1 MDFAAV
7 ALQIIA
13 VSLPILLGWSLNKLD
28 ILSEQFDAGLS
39 RLVMN
44 VALPSSIIASIHG
57 AADLPDATTL
67 AMLLAAGALTSVVSI
82 AVSCAA
88 AALIDGGSD
97 ERRSNRFAI
106 AFGNCGFIGLPVLS
120 AILGP
125 EALLFAAIVLI
136 PAILLSLWAQ
146 FKVKGA
152 FAKYSEVRAMSGLS
166 AEEVSRRLLDRNG
179 LSGVRVERVPGEL
192 SDHYDPRDKVLRLSD
207 SVNASRSI
215 AAIGVAAHEVGH
227 AVQDK
232 ENYGFLKF
240 RNAIAPAVQLCSTAS
255 IPLFLIGLVIG
266 SLNLLNLGI
275 LLFCSVLVFHLVTLP
290 LEFDAS
296 ARALRM
302 LRETNILSQQEIG
315 GAKAVLD
322 AAALTYVAALVMTV
336 LQLVRLIALRGMSRD
351 E

>member
-1 MDFAAV
+1 MMYPF
-7 ALQIIA
+7 
-13 VSLPILLGWSLNKLD
+13 
-28 ILSEQFDAGLS
+28 FD
-39 RLVMN
+39 
-44 VALPSSIIASIHG
+44 PTI
-57 AADLPDATTL
+57 
-67 AMLLAAGALTSVVSI
+67 
-82 AVSCAA
+82 
-88 AALIDGGSD
+88 
-97 ERRSNRFAI
+97 
-106 AFGNCGFIGLPVLS
+106 
-120 AILGP
+120 
-125 EALLFAAIVLI
+125 IVLI

-152 FAKYSEVRAMSGLS
+152 FARYSEIRAMSGLS

-179 LSGVRVERVPGEL
+179 LTNVRIERVPGEL
-192 SDHYDPRDKVLRLSD
+192 SDHYDPGAKVLRLSD
-207 SVNASRSI
+207 STHASRSI

-255 IPLFLIGLVIG
+255 MPLFLIGLIIG

-302 LRETNILSQQEIG
+302 LRETNILSQNEIG
-315 GAKAVLD
+315 GAKSVLD

>member
-1 MDFAAV
+1 MIYPF
-7 ALQIIA
+7 
-13 VSLPILLGWSLNKLD
+13 
-28 ILSEQFDAGLS
+28 FDPT
-39 RLVMN
+39 V
-44 VALPSSIIASIHG
+44 
-57 AADLPDATTL
+57 
-67 AMLLAAGALTSVVSI
+67 
-82 AVSCAA
+82 
-88 AALIDGGSD
+88 
-97 ERRSNRFAI
+97 
-106 AFGNCGFIGLPVLS
+106 
-120 AILGP
+120 
-125 EALLFAAIVLI
+125 IVLI

-192 SDHYDPRDKVLRLSD
+192 SDHYDPRAKVLRLSD

>member
-1 MDFAAV
+1 MIYPF
-7 ALQIIA
+7 
-13 VSLPILLGWSLNKLD
+13 
-28 ILSEQFDAGLS
+28 FDPT
-39 RLVMN
+39 V
-44 VALPSSIIASIHG
+44 
-57 AADLPDATTL
+57 
-67 AMLLAAGALTSVVSI
+67 
-82 AVSCAA
+82 
-88 AALIDGGSD
+88 
-97 ERRSNRFAI
+97 
-106 AFGNCGFIGLPVLS
+106 
-120 AILGP
+120 
-125 EALLFAAIVLI
+125 IVLI

-192 SDHYDPRDKVLRLSD
+192 SDHYDPRDKVLRRAD
-207 SVNASRSI
+207 SVSASRSI